1 MSRSLP
7 HLVARGV
14 DEVTIV
20 CGALHVPRV
29 RYQFGGVYPR
39 HGIRCSYSLTRE
51 LPTPGLIAWEAAAL
65 AVMRRQRRAALA
77 EIRGVG
83 LAHADGMKQAHPD
96 MP

>member
-1 MSRSLP
+1 MLLSLP
-7 HLVARGV
+7 RVA
-14 DEVTIV
+14 D
-20 CGALHVPRV
+20 A
-29 RYQFGGVYPR
+29 
-39 HGIRCSYSLTRE
+39 
-51 LPTPGLIAWEAAAL
+51 GLIAWEAAAY